1 MRYATA
7 VLDVLTRAFTEGR
20 AFMKQILWVT
30 PGDFIGLRRTILS
43 ETASLFLKLSTIV
56 AQNRRTN
63 MLLRAIGEKMGAFED
78 AMVELAGQLD
88 EITSGWAVKLEAAEV
103 SNADL
108 RERLAAAGLPD
119 DEFAIEENARHA
131 AVVQA
136 LIVKLREAGTDE
148 SAPIDATPLP
158 DVDEVEPVEPTDPPV
173 DPPLVDTDPTVDPG
187 EIVSDPGGVPS
198 DPGGEFIAPI
208 DETPPLSDDVPDEA
222 PAGTTPDFTP
232 DPDEKR
238 FI

>member
-7 VLDVLTRAFTEGR
+7 VRDVLTRAYTEGR
-20 AFMKQILWVT
+20 TLMKQILWVT

-43 ETASLFLKLSTIV
+43 ETASLFDKLATIV

-78 AMVELAGQLD
+78 AMVELAGELD
-88 EITSGWAVKLEAAEV
+88 NITNGWADKLAASEV

-119 DEFAIEENARHA
+119 TEAVLEENARHA

-136 LIVKLREAGTDE
+136 LIVKLREAGTDDA
-148 SAPIDATPLP
+148 APIDTTPLP
-158 DVDEVEPVEPTDPPV
+158 DVDDVEPVDPAPIDPPV
-173 DPPLVDTDPTVDPG
+173 GDADPTVDPG

-198 DPGGEFIAPI
+198 DPGGDAI
-208 DETPPLSDDVPDEA
+208 PPLSDDVPDA
-222 PAGTTPDFTP
+222 SPFGTTPDFTP
-232 DPDEKR
+232 DPNER
-238 FI
+238 NF